1 MEKVNLNNQQVVAK
15 LHYLAMFCYKQVAT
29 YNKHPA
35 PDVSFKRLKDKM
47 AMSTPT
53 VDRTNTVDYTKR
65 YPSEELHSAVNAF
78 LGAMKLSTD
87 TANWYVS
94 EIAVQPK
101 KWGWTAW
108 NNSHLKKRKF
118 IRFIYNRG
126 TGVTHWVGDGQ
137 IKKIPDQR
145 NSGSKDWTV
154 LAGSMEGT
162 QWLADRNTGLEH
174 PRFVFEI
181 SIPSK
186 NLHEWEAAKEV
197 IRNVQ

>member
-53 VDRTNTVDYTKR
+53 VDRTNTIDYTKR

-118 IRFIYNRG
+118 IRFIYNRS

-137 IKKIPDQR
+137 IKEIPDQH
-145 NSGSKDWTV
+145 NPNNWTV
-154 LAGSMEGT
+154 LAGEMTGT

>member
-1 MEKVNLNNQQVVAK
+1 MEKVTLNNKNIEAK
-15 LHYLAMFCYKQVAT
+15 LHYLAMYCYKQVAT

-35 PDVSFKRLKDKM
+35 PDVSYKRLKDKM

-65 YPSEELHSAVNAF
+65 YPTLELAETVSAF
-78 LGAMKLSTD
+78 LGAMKINTN
-87 TANWYVS
+87 TKNWYVS
-94 EIAVQPK
+94 EIGVQPK

-118 IRFIYNRG
+118 IRFIYNRS

-137 IKKIPDQR
+137 IKKIPDQH
-145 NSGSKDWTV
+145 NPTNWTV
-154 LAGSMEGT
+154 LAGSMEGS
-162 QWLADRNTGLEH
+162 QWLADRNTGLNT

-181 SIPSK
+181 SIPAK
-186 NLHEWEAAKEV
+186 NLKEWEKAKEL
-197 IRNVQ
+197 IRNV

>member
-53 VDRTNTVDYTKR
+53 VDRTNTIDYTKR

-118 IRFIYNRG
+118 IRFNYNRG

-137 IKKIPDQR
+137 IKKIPDQHQ
-145 NSGSKDWTV
+145 GKDWTV

>member
-1 MEKVNLNNQQVVAK
+1 MEAK
-15 LHYLAMFCYKQVAT
+15 LHYLAMYCYKQVAT

-47 AMSTPT
+47 AMTTPT

-65 YPSEELHSAVNAF
+65 YPTLELEESVNAF
-78 LGAMKLSTD
+78 LGAMKLNTN
-87 TANWYVS
+87 TRNWYVS
-94 EIAVQPK
+94 ELAVQPK

-118 IRFIYNRG
+118 IRFIYNRS

-137 IKKIPDQR
+137 IKEIPDQH
-145 NSGSKDWTV
+145 NPNNWTV
-154 LAGSMEGT
+154 LAGEMTGT
-162 QWLADRNTGLEH
+162 QWLADRNTGLNT

-186 NLHEWEAAKEV
+186 NLNEWNKAKEL
-197 IRNVQ
+197 IRNVG